1 MNETGIMVDGD
12 RWKVEGCI
20 EKMMDRL
27 DKKHWLEMNET
38 INGWGNAYCSKI
50 GFKFIETMNKHHN
63 VFCKSM
69 KKWIAGWI
77 EDRM

>member
-38 INGWGNAYCSKI
+38 ING
-50 GFKFIETMNKHHN
+50 
-63 VFCKSM
+63 
-69 KKWIAGWI
+69 
-77 EDRM
+77 